1 MKTPIRVAVT
11 GAAGNIGYA
20 LLFRLASG
28 SCFGEDQ
35 PIILQLLEI
44 PPAMGTLEGVVMEL
58 QDAAFPLL
66 HGIETSDDP
75 NQAFRGVNAAF
86 LVGSRPRSKDM
97 DRADLIKINGPIFTG
112 QGRALNDNAA
122 ADVRVLVVG
131 NPCNT
136 NALIACSSAPDIP
149 DAQFSAMTRLDENRA
164 KAQIA
169 AKLGVEVGTLSRM
182 AIWGN
187 HSNTMF
193 PDFYHARA
201 GAQPITDLVD
211 EAWFQSDFMQTVS
224 TRGKAII
231 MARGAS
237 SAASAASAAVDHMR
251 TWWNGTP
258 SGDWTSMAVVS
269 QGQYG
274 VPEGLMF
281 SFPVTVENKEWSVVP
296 DLVHGAYAQ
305 ERLANTV
312 TELEG
317 ERAAVAD
324 LLG

>member
-1 MKTPIRVAVT
+1 MKAPIRVAVT

-28 SCFGEDQ
+28 SCFGDDQ

-44 PPAMGTLEGVVMEL
+44 PPGMKALEGVVMEL
-58 QDAAFPLL
+58 QDAAFPLV
-66 HGIETSDDP
+66 HGIEMSDDP
-75 NQAFRGVNAAF
+75 SVAFKNAEAAF

-97 DRADLIKINGPIFTG
+97 DRADLIKVNGPIFTG
-112 QGRALNDNAA
+112 QGAALNAVA
-122 ADVRVLVVG
+122 SRGVKVLVVG

-136 NALIACSSAPDIP
+136 NALIACHSAPDIP
-149 DAQFSAMTRLDENRA
+149 NSQFHAMTRLDENRA

-169 AKLGVEVGTLSRM
+169 KKLGVNSGEVCRM

-193 PDFYHARA
+193 PDFYHAAVSRSSLT
-201 GAQPITDLVD
+201 AQVGEEWLQG
-211 EAWFQSDFMQTVS
+211 EFMQTVS

-251 TWWNGTP
+251 SWWCGTP
-258 SGDWTSMAVVS
+258 EGDWTSMALCS
-269 QGQYG
+269 DGSYG
-274 VPEGLMF
+274 VPEGLIF
-281 SFPVTVENKEWSVVP
+281 SFPCTVAGGVASIVQGIEHNE
-296 DLVHGAYAQ
+296 YAQ
-305 ERLANTV
+305 DKIRATADELASERN
-312 TELEG
+312 
-317 ERAAVAD
+317 AVAD